1 MEILNDIASKIGFD
15 WKLSLTH
22 LINFSIIFFLLVR
35 FALPGIKKTI
45 NERTKKIEEGLKMRL
60 DADKIVESANT
71 DYKKIV
77 TDANQKA
84 QDIITK
90 GESSAKIVIT
100 SANEKAGETLRL
112 AQQERDQAKEKGIKD
127 AENIVT
133 KDLSKILSKIS
144 AQAFSSKLTG
154 DVNSDFVGKVF
165 SGK

>member
-84 QDIITK
+84 QDI
-90 GESSAKIVIT
+90 
-100 SANEKAGETLRL
+100 R
-112 AQQERDQAKEKGIKD
+112 
-127 AENIVT
+127 
-133 KDLSKILSKIS
+133 
-144 AQAFSSKLTG
+144 
-154 DVNSDFVGKVF
+154 
-165 SGK
+165 